1 MKHELDAMHLLL
13 QARPN
18 LAGLKEQL
26 KNQVLHKL
34 DCISSLQA
42 HDLLEIYGVLEKSP
56 LPKDVLKDITAMVDK
71 KALGAQCAGNTTV
84 IAQAQKCDSLPQY
97 LTAEDITGL
106 QAATMWEGTSILAAR
121 MKSLGIRSI
130 KESTKKVAIAIL
142 VFFEEQRVE
151 STQVVTPHMCWHRH
165 WWLHWPILCSN
176 PQPML
181 WVWLCTLPAPRLCH
195 KSTRWLL
202 MAKANPCAK
211 IWMAWQS

>member
-1 MKHELDAMHLLL
+1 MKLSGSDQQTFLRHLQLQPVAMVASAWSVADLKHELDAMHLLL

-71 KALGAQCAGNTTV
+71 KALGAQCAGNTKM

-97 LTAEDITGL
+97 LTAEDITG
-106 QAATMWEGTSILAAR
+106 
-121 MKSLGIRSI
+121 
-130 KESTKKVAIAIL
+130 
-142 VFFEEQRVE
+142 
-151 STQVVTPHMCWHRH
+151 
-165 WWLHWPILCSN
+165 
-176 PQPML
+176 
-181 WVWLCTLPAPRLCH
+181 
-195 KSTRWLL
+195 
-202 MAKANPCAK
+202 
-211 IWMAWQS
+211 